1 MSITVQPEQK
11 LNELQ
16 VNLHLNHTLYSSLY
30 LYTYLPIPPV
40 FPGVS
45 KFFIRSPGLPVRA
58 PNLPGN
64 TFRGL
69 FRNFFIN
76 FVIFEMSKRKMKQE
90 VNLVLLFELF
100 LIRKCKTEQSNW
112 CIFNKYCNW
121 SEINQSNCTIL
132 GRKLAWF
139 SLAVIDVGNIR
150 KAFGWFSESIQTVLK
165 ISRHLQILYSGGW
178 QVCI

>member
-1 MSITVQPEQK
+1 M
-11 LNELQ
+11 
-16 VNLHLNHTLYSSLY
+16 
-30 LYTYLPIPPV
+30 YLPTLPV

-64 TFRGL
+64 TYRGL
-69 FRNFFIN
+69 FQNFFIN

-100 LIRKCKTEQSNW
+100 LIGKCKTEQSNW
-112 CIFNKYCNW
+112 CISNEYCNW

-132 GRKLAWF
+132 GRKLARF
-139 SLAVIDVGNIR
+139 SHTVIDVGNVR
-150 KAFGWFSESIQTVLK
+150 KTFGWFSESIQTLSK
-165 ISRHLQILYSGGW
+165 ISSLQIFVPQGLAGMYIAYTAISRKVVG
-178 QVCI
+178 